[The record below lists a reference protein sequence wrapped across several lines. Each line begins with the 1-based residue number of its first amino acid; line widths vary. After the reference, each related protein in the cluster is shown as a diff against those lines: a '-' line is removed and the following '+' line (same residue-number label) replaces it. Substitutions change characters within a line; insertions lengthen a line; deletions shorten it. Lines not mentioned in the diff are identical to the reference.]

1 MTLTE
6 LRAFVAQNYPL
17 LRVKHCR
24 DSHVIAYG
32 ALEIVEF
39 RRAPEAAEARTAIN
53 AALRRQADLLAGMV
67 RA

>member
-6 LRAFVAQNYPL
+6 LRDFVAQNYPR

-32 ALEIVEF
+32 PLEIVEF
-39 RRAPEAAEARTAIN
+39 RRTPEAAEVKVAIN